1 MTAMPAGQYPQPQP
15 QQPATVVLVSQA
27 PKRPPVVSGYLR
39 CQSIAVGVFLMI
51 VGALSVVFNIVGI
64 VITVDKLALFTF
76 SYRNSVALA
85 CHGVW
90 AGILVRIYD

>member
-64 VITVDKLALFTF
+64 VVTVDKLAPFNYL
-76 SYRNSVALA
+76 NSVALA
-85 CHGVW
+85 CHGLW

>member
-64 VITVDKLALFTF
+64 VVTVDKLAPFNYL
-76 SYRNSVALA
+76 NSVALT
-85 CHGVW
+85 CHGLW